1 MDHQERR
8 SAKRYRFNF
17 PLKVS
22 WSDRQ
27 TLTKTAEVSSRA
39 VYFFFAE
46 TLPVGTPLQFVLTLF
61 PEVTESKPVQLTCGG
76 HVLRADALP
85 GRIGIAASIDHYEF
99 ERL

>member
-1 MDHQERR
+1 MDYEDRR
-8 SAKRYRFNF
+8 SARRYRFKF
-17 PLKVS
+17 PLRVS
-22 WSDRQ
+22 WSGRES
-27 TLTKTAEVSSRA
+27 LTETAVVSSRA

-61 PEVTESKPVQLTCGG
+61 PELSESKPVQLTCGG